1 MQANTII
8 VVPAHKRN
16 DPSVTGHAVG
26 HAAMDGIVHDL
37 ITCKHAYS
45 RGVPYML
52 AMLEASC
59 KSRLHHDRQKQ
70 LWFKDVLCIKCCRGA
85 SETP

>member
-1 MQANTII
+1 M

-37 ITCKHAYS
+37 NAYKQAYS
-45 RGVPYML
+45 RGVPYM
-52 AMLEASC
+52 
-59 KSRLHHDRQKQ
+59 
-70 LWFKDVLCIKCCRGA
+70 
-85 SETP
+85 